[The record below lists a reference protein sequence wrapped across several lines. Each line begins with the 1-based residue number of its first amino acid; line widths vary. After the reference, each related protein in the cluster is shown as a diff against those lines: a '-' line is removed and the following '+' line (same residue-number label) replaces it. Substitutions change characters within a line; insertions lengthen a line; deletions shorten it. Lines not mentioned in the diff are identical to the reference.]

1 MKNLIIMRKYFKY
14 LAIALVGSIFF
25 LSSCLENDDLMTSN
39 VGVGGLVTPVSKN
52 IPYKLNATPSFDVSV
67 LVPVGPAIQKV
78 EMYKTFTN
86 IEGKKSNTAL
96 LGTLD
101 VNSANATENFTG
113 KVTLNYAALIKDLT
127 IGGQALPAVE
137 GNLNIGEEWVI
148 TFVSTM
154 ADDQRKVNNAATTSV
169 GVANKYAGT
178 YQCIGTFNHPTAGIR
193 PINEEKFLKPLT
205 AYACNIPVGDLGGSG
220 YFVDIVVDPV
230 TNTVTYTNGVPV
242 PIIATADKRSY
253 FEPSTGKF
261 YLYYYYVGG
270 NGNRIIE
277 EVYTPIN

>member
-1 MKNLIIMRKYFKY
+1 MRKYFKY
-14 LAIALVGSIFF
+14 LAVALVGSFFF
-25 LSSCLENDDLMTSN
+25 LASCIETDDLMTSN

-52 IPYKLNATPSFDVSV
+52 IPYKLGATPSLDVSV
-67 LVPVGPAIQKV
+67 LVPVGPAIEKV

-86 IEGKKSNTAL
+86 IDGKNSNTAL

-101 VNSANATENFTG
+101 VNGSNATADFTG

-127 IGGQALPAVE
+127 VDGQALPANE
-137 GNLNIGEEWVI
+137 GDLNIGEAWTI

-169 GVANKYAGT
+169 GVANQYAGD
-178 YQCIGTFNHPTAGIR
+178 YQVVGTFNHPSAGVR
-193 PINEEKFLKPLT
+193 PINEKKFMKPLT
-205 AYACNIPVGDLGGSG
+205 AYSCNIPVGDLGGAG
-220 YFVDIVVDPV
+220 YFVDIVIDPV

-242 PIIATADKRSY
+242 PVIATADKRSY

-261 YLYYYYVGG
+261 YLYYFYVGG

-277 EVYTPIN
+277 EVYTPIK